1 MRFIEQSLGALTT
14 PHNIDNLPEVSDPEK
29 TDASI
34 TRDEYQ
40 SFVDNYGDFEKET
53 AARTSDTSLI
63 DEAPADAIAA
73 NKRAKAQQKR
83 NIERYGT
90 ELTGAQNIEMDR
102 SYQRSTQLG
111 VAGNTNNAR
120 IAQIESNTELRNKML
135 NIGNDVY
142 GQAMTGLGNASSG
155 AASRRQAFNRD
166 KAQTKAQNIGAIG
179 QLGATLGSAWML
191 GLI

>member
-1 MRFIEQSLGALTT
+1 
-14 PHNIDNLPEVSDPEK
+14 
-29 TDASI
+29 
-34 TRDEYQ
+34 
-40 SFVDNYGDFEKET
+40 
-53 AARTSDTSLI
+53 
-63 DEAPADAIAA
+63 
-73 NKRAKAQQKR
+73 
-83 NIERYGT
+83 
-90 ELTGAQNIEMDR
+90 MDR